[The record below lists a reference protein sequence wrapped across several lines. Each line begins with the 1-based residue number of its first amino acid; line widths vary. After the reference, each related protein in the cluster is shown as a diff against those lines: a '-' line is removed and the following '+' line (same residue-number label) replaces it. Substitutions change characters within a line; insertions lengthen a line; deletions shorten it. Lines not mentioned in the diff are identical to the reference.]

1 MMIRIRAPMPM
12 YMPSAPCLYCGNWLP
27 APTVPKAASM
37 RRDHA
42 AGRLHRA
49 SLGVPALQ
57 AAGHRRGVEAGP
69 AKGLRGHQ
77 RAHAGP
83 ADEDDRLRRVD
94 RGRLRGQPLELDVA
108 GAGNVPRL
116 AFVGLAHVDDLRAP
130 VGECALDLRGRDLE
144 GGVDQRVGHDYVV
157 VTDARPAPAGA

>member
-27 APTVPKAASM
+27 APTVPKAGSM
-37 RRDHA
+37 RRDHT

-69 AKGLRGHQ
+69 AQGLRGHQ

-94 RGRLRGQPLELDVA
+94 RARLRGQPLELDVA
-108 GAGNVPRL
+108 GAGDVPPPAVL
-116 AFVGLAHVDDLRAP
+116 GVAPVADLRAP
-130 VGECALDLRGRDLE
+130 PGGGAVGLRGRGPP
-144 GGVDQRVGHDYVV
+144 GGGGQRGGDEYLV
-157 VTDARPAPAGA
+157 VTDA